1 MVNVQPIEAMF
12 NPSFIVRSFHVITT
26 AGMTMAF
33 VIASIAAFK
42 LLRNRQ
48 PNKMSYDSFEN
59 VYDCWILL
67 TLLSMLEG
75 IYLQN
80 FCIIQPEKLAA
91 YEWHFDTS
99 SHAKLLLFGVLDED
113 SAS

>member
-1 MVNVQPIEAMF
+1 MNTPAGFELKNGKMVNVQPIEAMF

-48 PNKMSYDSFEN
+48 PKDTVYQKALKMSMIVGFFS
-59 VYDCWILL
+59 
-67 TLLSMLEG
+67 TLLSMLAG
-75 IYLQN
+75 DLSAK
-80 FCIIQPEKLAA
+80 FCINSNLKN
-91 YEWHFDTS
+91 
-99 SHAKLLLFGVLDED
+99 
-113 SAS
+113 

>member
-1 MVNVQPIEAMF
+1 MVALLSILHYFSELIMITPAGFELEEWKDGHVQPIEAMF

-48 PNKMSYDSFEN
+48 PKILSTGKKSFGK
-59 VYDCWILL
+59 CL
-67 TLLSMLEG
+67 
-75 IYLQN
+75 
-80 FCIIQPEKLAA
+80 
-91 YEWHFDTS
+91 
-99 SHAKLLLFGVLDED
+99 
-113 SAS
+113 

>member
-1 MVNVQPIEAMF
+1 MNTPAGFELKNGKMVNVQPIEAMF

-48 PNKMSYDSFEN
+48 PKDT
-59 VYDCWILL
+59 VYHKKALKI
-67 TLLSMLEG
+67 SMIVG
-75 IYLQN
+75 FFFNITFYVGRG
-80 FCIIQPEKLAA
+80 FICKIFA
-91 YEWHFDTS
+91 
-99 SHAKLLLFGVLDED
+99 
-113 SAS
+113 

>member
-1 MVNVQPIEAMF
+1 MVNVQPLEAMF

-48 PNKMSYDSFEN
+48 PKDTGYHKKALNMSMIVGFFS
-59 VYDCWILL
+59 
-67 TLLSMLEG
+67 TLLSMLAG
-75 IYLQN
+75 DLSAK
-80 FCIIQPEKLAA
+80 FLHKFQPEN
-91 YEWHFDTS
+91 
-99 SHAKLLLFGVLDED
+99 
-113 SAS
+113 

>member
-1 MVNVQPIEAMF
+1 MNTPAGFELKNGKMVNVQPIEAMF

-48 PNKMSYDSFEN
+48 PKDTVYHKKALKMSMIVGFFS
-59 VYDCWILL
+59 
-67 TLLSMLEG
+67 TLLSMLAG

-80 FCIIQPEKLAA
+80 FCINSNLKI
-91 YEWHFDTS
+91 S
-99 SHAKLLLFGVLDED
+99 SL
-113 SAS
+113 